1 MRFLPLIFLPLITT
15 LLIACPFDSTR
26 NKPMLKYNPAE
37 FYDGPALKM
46 AEVIRNR
53 DHAVLPTLVISQ
65 IQWVNS
71 TGQKGFPLL
80 AWTMGHDDLVAAE
93 ILLKAGANPNVT
105 FPFGNG
111 KMSLVS
117 LAASMKNPGFLD
129 LLLANGASPAGVVD
143 TEPSTFFSRKG

>member
-71 TGQKGFPLL
+71 TGQKGCPLL

-93 ILLKAGANPNVT
+93 ILLKAARLALKAYVQPSIESEVH
-105 FPFGNG
+105 P
-111 KMSLVS
+111 SLKEIADEA
-117 LAASMKNPGFLD
+117 LASKGQLTKEQINAILKTHSVCR
-129 LLLANGASPAGVVD
+129 AVD
-143 TEPSTFFSRKG
+143 YK